1 MICVSIRARAIR
13 PFDVRHRPFKET
25 LMNLRYTLHTALI
38 VVSAILTAQFGEP
51 DVSGRGRALAEDTP
65 TVKRDAAWVDKRI
78 EDWQPTKAERAFD
91 EIGWAKDLGE
101 ARRLAER
108 HGRPI
113 FLFTY
118 DGADLACYRC

>member
-1 MICVSIRARAIR
+1 MMMSKH
-13 PFDVRHRPFKET
+13 F
-25 LMNLRYTLHTALI
+25 LHTAAGFLAMLAWTLA
-38 VVSAILTAQFGEP
+38 SILMSVRADEP
-51 DVSGRGRALAEDTP
+51 PAA
-65 TVKRDAAWVDKRI
+65 KRDAAWVDKRV
-78 EDWQPTKAERAFD
+78 EEWQPTQAERAFD

-101 ARRLAER
+101 ARRLAEE

>member
-1 MICVSIRARAIR
+1 MNLKHALRTALVAV
-13 PFDVRHRPFKET
+13 FT
-25 LMNLRYTLHTALI
+25 LMA
-38 VVSAILTAQFGEP
+38 SWSGKP
-51 DVSGRGRALAEDTP
+51 GVSGISRVRADDTP
-65 TVKRDAAWVDKRI
+65 AAQRSAAWVDKRI
-78 EDWQPTKAERAFD
+78 EEWQPTKAERAFD

-101 ARRLAER
+101 ARRLAEQ

>member
-1 MICVSIRARAIR
+1 MIMPKDLFR
-13 PFDVRHRPFKET
+13 T
-25 LMNLRYTLHTALI
+25 TAGFLAMSAWT
-38 VVSAILTAQFGEP
+38 VSAIL
-51 DVSGRGRALAEDTP
+51 VRARADESP
-65 TVKRDAAWVDKRI
+65 AAKRDAVWVEKRV

-101 ARRLAER
+101 ARRLAEE

>member
-1 MICVSIRARAIR
+1 
-13 PFDVRHRPFKET
+13 
-25 LMNLRYTLHTALI
+25 MNLKHILRTAA
-38 VVSAILTAQFGEP
+38 VTQFTFLAFWSGEP
-51 DVSGRGRALAEDTP
+51 DVSVLRRVRADEPPMA
-65 TVKRDAAWVDKRI
+65 KRDAAWVDRRV
-78 EDWQPTKAERAFD
+78 EEWQPTKAERAFD

-101 ARRLAER
+101 ARQLAEK

>member
-1 MICVSIRARAIR
+1 MNIRHIRRAA
-13 PFDVRHRPFKET
+13 
-25 LMNLRYTLHTALI
+25 LAALSALI
-38 VVSAILTAQFGEP
+38 SAQFGEP
-51 DVSGRGRALAEDTP
+51 GVSDRPRAYADDTP
-65 TVKRDAAWVDKRI
+65 AAKRDAAWVDRRVD
-78 EDWQPTKAERAFD
+78 EWQPTKGERAFD

-101 ARRLAER
+101 ARRLAGE